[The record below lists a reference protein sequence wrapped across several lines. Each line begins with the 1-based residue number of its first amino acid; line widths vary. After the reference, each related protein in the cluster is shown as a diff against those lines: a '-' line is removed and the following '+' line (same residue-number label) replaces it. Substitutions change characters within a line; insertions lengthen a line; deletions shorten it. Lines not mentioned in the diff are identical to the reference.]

1 MSDISITTEPTGP
14 NAAQIAYWN
23 SEVGQR
29 WVTMQERIDAV
40 FAPVLAATI
49 ALAGPRPGEQVLD
62 VGCGC
67 GASLLELARH
77 VAPGGRVLGVDVS
90 KAMLDL
96 AEARIAAANV
106 VNASVTLADAAVHA
120 FAPARFDLMFSRFG
134 VMFFDDPPVAFGNIA
149 IALRPGARIA
159 FACWRPM
166 AENSWFHVP
175 FNAALPF
182 LPPQPPA
189 DPTAPGPFAFADP
202 NRVRA
207 ILISAGFSGIEIEA
221 HDTPVRLAER
231 GDIARAADFVVQMG
245 PLGRAI
251 READP
256 ALKAPI
262 TEAVLTALGRY
273 DSPDG
278 VVLGGGIWLVTARI

>member
-1 MSDISITTEPTGP
+1 MDEITAETGP

-29 WVTMQERIDAV
+29 WVTLQERIDAI

-49 ALAGPRPGEQVLD
+49 ERAAPRPGEQVID
-62 VGCGC
+62 IGCGC
-67 GASLLELARH
+67 GASLIELARR
-77 VAPGGRVLGVDVS
+77 VAPGGRALGVDVS
-90 KAMLDL
+90 KAMLDV
-96 AEARIAAANV
+96 AEARIASGKV
-106 VNASVTLADAAVHA
+106 SNASVLLADAAAHA
-120 FAPARFDLMFSRFG
+120 FAPASFDLMFSRFG
-134 VMFFDDPPVAFGNIA
+134 VMFFDDPPAAFGNIA
-149 IALRPGARIA
+149 TALRSGARLA

-175 FNAALPF
+175 FDAALAL

-189 DPTAPGPFAFADP
+189 DPIAPGPFAFADP
-202 NRVRA
+202 SRVRA
-207 ILISAGFSGIEIEA
+207 ILTSAGFSSIEIEPY
-221 HDTPVRLAER
+221 DTTVRLADQ

-256 ALKAPI
+256 ALRAPI
-262 TEAVLTALGRY
+262 IDRVLAALGRY

-278 VVLGGGIWLVTARI
+278 IALTGAIWLVTARI